1 MGEWLQENGDPL
13 GLLGDQDEGGVQ
25 EFVQT
30 TVDKYNAVDT
40 RFRILLFLV
49 VLFLSGGPLRGTETT
64 SMKYMNT
71 REGLQNVFV
80 FLGMMMTVTE
90 FHKSQAITTEQKVD
104 LLLLFQI

>member
-1 MGEWLQENGDPL
+1 
-13 GLLGDQDEGGVQ
+13 
-25 EFVQT
+25 
-30 TVDKYNAVDT
+30 
-40 RFRILLFLV
+40 
-49 VLFLSGGPLRGTETT
+49 
-64 SMKYMNT
+64 MNT